1 MPILSRLLPRSLTGR
16 VFGLYSVA
24 LLAFVTVGLAA
35 FYRFQF
41 TVQLDQAEEQ
51 VQTLGSI
58 IAPAVA
64 DAAVIGDYD
73 TIERTLERALQNSW
87 LASAEFIDVSGGRVR
102 AHSQARPDVTPPT
115 WLTMRWQM
123 FRSCWLSRKRTFV
136 NWILPPTSM

>member
-41 TVQLDQAEEQ
+41 TVQIDQAEEQ

-64 DAAVIGDYD
+64 DAQSVPELPSNAK
-73 TIERTLERALQNSW
+73 
-87 LASAEFIDVSGGRVR
+87 SA
-102 AHSQARPDVTPPT
+102 
-115 WLTMRWQM
+115 
-123 FRSCWLSRKRTFV
+123 
-136 NWILPPTSM
+136 